1 MTVDLVS
8 GRVSITG
15 KVPAGNVFV
24 DGETVGGAT
33 EASLKDRR
41 NLAEEGVI
49 TVVAIVDADTGKL
62 VEPPDF
68 LARGFVHDETTFDA
82 VVPLI
87 EQALARAAE
96 EGVGGAAPARA
107 AHRARRRPVGARS
120 LPAQPDDHPDRR
132 RRLSA

>member
-1 MTVDLVS
+1 MRIS
-8 GRVSITG
+8 G
-15 KVPAGNVFV
+15 KVPAGNVYV
-24 DGETVGGAT
+24 DGMTVGGAT

-41 NLAEEGVI
+41 TLAEEGVI
-49 TVVAIVDADTGKL
+49 TVVAIVDADTGEL

-96 EGVGGAAPARA
+96 EGVGTAVQLEQLISRA
-107 AHRARRRPVGARS
+107 VGTWAHRTYRRSPMIIPIVIDA
-120 LPAQPDDHPDRR
+120 
-132 RRLSA
+132 